1 MKKKNRLASDYPF
14 DFELIGIVSSVKEY
28 KLAWHINQ
36 LPDVHLIKADD
47 VKIEFSD
54 NKLIRVS
61 NLKDENEFR
70 KIYLLKNRLVT
81 SNSSINQYLLPELQQ
96 FDYLLKLNNQMQED
110 WAVEVNNQLKFI
122 DVIDYSLVVDIEKI
136 KMKDNLL
143 F

>member
-1 MKKKNRLASDYPF
+1 MMKKNRLASDYPF

-28 KLAWHINQ
+28 KLAWHLNQ
-36 LPDVHLIKADD
+36 LPEFHLIKAED

-70 KIYLLKNRLVT
+70 QVFLLKNKLVT

-96 FDYLLKLNNQMQED
+96 FDYLFKLSSQTHEN
-110 WAVEVNNQLKFI
+110 WAIEVNNMLKSI
-122 DVIDYSLVVDIEKI
+122 EIIDYSLVVDIEKI

>member
-1 MKKKNRLASDYPF
+1 MKKKNRLASEYPL

-36 LPDVHLIKADD
+36 LSEFHLVKDEDI
-47 VKIEFSD
+47 KIEFSD

-70 KIYLLKNRLVT
+70 KVFLLKNKLVT
-81 SNSSINQYLLPELQQ
+81 SNSSINQYLLSELQQ
-96 FDYLLKLNNQMQED
+96 FDYLLKLTSQTKD
-110 WAVEVNNQLKFI
+110 FWAKEVNNQLKSI
-122 DVIDYSLVVDIEKI
+122 EQIDYSLVVDVEKI

>member
-1 MKKKNRLASDYPF
+1 MMKKNRLASDYPF

-28 KLAWHINQ
+28 KLAWHLNQ
-36 LPDVHLIKADD
+36 LPEFHLIKAED

-70 KIYLLKNRLVT
+70 QAFLLKNKLVT

-96 FDYLLKLNNQMQED
+96 FDYLFYET
-110 WAVEVNNQLKFI
+110 
-122 DVIDYSLVVDIEKI
+122 Y
-136 KMKDNLL
+136 
-143 F
+143 

>member
-1 MKKKNRLASDYPF
+1 MMKKNRLASDYPF

-28 KLAWHINQ
+28 KLAWHLNQ
-36 LPDVHLIKADD
+36 LPEFHLIKAED

-70 KIYLLKNRLVT
+70 QAFLLKNKLVT

-96 FDYLLKLNNQMQED
+96 FDYLFKLSSQTHDN
-110 WAVEVNNQLKFI
+110 WAKEVNNMLKSI
-122 DVIDYSLVVDIEKI
+122 EIIDYSLVVDIEKI

>member
-1 MKKKNRLASDYPF
+1 MMKKNRLASDYPF

-28 KLAWHINQ
+28 KLAWHLNQ
-36 LPDVHLIKADD
+36 LPEFHLIKAED

-70 KIYLLKNRLVT
+70 QAFLLKNKLVT
-81 SNSSINQYLLPELQQ
+81 SNSSINQYLLPELQK
-96 FDYLLKLNNQMQED
+96 FDYLFKLSSQTHDN
-110 WAVEVNNQLKFI
+110 WAKEVNNMLKSI
-122 DVIDYSLVVDIEKI
+122 EIIDYSLVVDIEKI

>member
-1 MKKKNRLASDYPF
+1 MKKKNRLTSDYPF

-28 KLAWHINQ
+28 KLAWHLNQ
-36 LPDVHLIKADD
+36 LPEFHLVKSDD
-47 VKIEFSD
+47 IKIEFSD

-70 KIYLLKNRLVT
+70 TAYLLKNKLVT
-81 SNSSINQYLLPELQQ
+81 SNSSVNQYLLNELQQ
-96 FDYLLKLNNQMQED
+96 FDYLFKLNSQTEEN
-110 WAVEVNNQLKFI
+110 WATQINNKLKSI
-122 DVIDYSLVVDIEKI
+122 DIIDYSLVVDIEKI

>member
-1 MKKKNRLASDYPF
+1 MKKKNRLASEYPL

-36 LPDVHLIKADD
+36 LPEFHLVKDD
-47 VKIEFSD
+47 DIKIEFSD

-70 KIYLLKNRLVT
+70 KVFLLKNKLVT
-81 SNSSINQYLLPELQQ
+81 SNSSINQYLLSELQQ
-96 FDYLLKLNNQMQED
+96 FDYLLKLTSQTKD
-110 WAVEVNNQLKFI
+110 FWAKEVNNQLKSI
-122 DVIDYSLVVDIEKI
+122 DQIDYSLVVDVEKI

>member
-1 MKKKNRLASDYPF
+1 MKKKNRLASEYPL

-36 LPDVHLIKADD
+36 LSEFHLVKDEDI
-47 VKIEFSD
+47 KIEFSD

-70 KIYLLKNRLVT
+70 KVFLLKNKLVT
-81 SNSSINQYLLPELQQ
+81 SNSSINQYLLSELQQ
-96 FDYLLKLNNQMQED
+96 FDYLLKLTNQTKD
-110 WAVEVNNQLKFI
+110 FWAKEVNNQLKSI
-122 DVIDYSLVVDIEKI
+122 DQIDYSLVVDVEKI

>member
-1 MKKKNRLASDYPF
+1 MMKKNRLASDYPF

-28 KLAWHINQ
+28 KLAWHLNQ
-36 LPDVHLIKADD
+36 LPEFHLIKAEDI
-47 VKIEFSD
+47 KIEFSD

-70 KIYLLKNRLVT
+70 QAFLLKNKLVT

-96 FDYLLKLNNQMQED
+96 FDYLFKLNSQTHDD
-110 WAVEVNNQLKFI
+110 WAREVNNMLKSI
-122 DVIDYSLVVDIEKI
+122 EIIDYSLVVDIEKI

>member
-1 MKKKNRLASDYPF
+1 MKKNRLASDYPF

-28 KLAWHINQ
+28 KLAWHLNQ
-36 LPDVHLIKADD
+36 LPEFHLIKAED

-70 KIYLLKNRLVT
+70 QAFLLKNKLVT

-96 FDYLLKLNNQMQED
+96 FDYLFKLSSQTHDN
-110 WAVEVNNQLKFI
+110 WAKEVNNMLKSI
-122 DVIDYSLVVDIEKI
+122 EIIDYSLVVDIEKI

>member
-1 MKKKNRLASDYPF
+1 MKKKNRLTSDYPF

-28 KLAWHINQ
+28 KLAWHLNQ
-36 LPDVHLIKADD
+36 LTEFHLVKSDD
-47 VKIEFSD
+47 IKIEFSD

-70 KIYLLKNRLVT
+70 TAYLLKNKLVT
-81 SNSSINQYLLPELQQ
+81 SNSSVNQYLLNELQQ
-96 FDYLLKLNNQMQED
+96 FDYLFKLNSQTEEN
-110 WAVEVNNQLKFI
+110 WATQINNKLKSI
-122 DVIDYSLVVDIEKI
+122 DIIDYSLVVDIEKI

>member
-28 KLAWHINQ
+28 KLAWHLNQ
-36 LPDVHLIKADD
+36 LPEFHLVKAED

-70 KIYLLKNRLVT
+70 RAYLLKNKLVT

-96 FDYLLKLNNQMQED
+96 FDYLLKLSSQTQEN
-110 WAVEVNNQLKFI
+110 WASEINEKLKFI
-122 DVIDYSLVVDIEKI
+122 ETIDYSLVVDITKI
-136 KMKDNLL
+136 KLKDNLL